1 MSPNN
6 PPQFRKLQPPL
17 TGLLRRGG
25 LSIEQ
30 LNRSSGG
37 SHGPVLFPVPSL
49 TQAPQRL
56 RKRRARRAVVRVAV
70 GVPAAVLCVFTLAMI
85 AVATVVLIAEQRLTP
100 IEQQVI
106 KELRNE

>member
-1 MSPNN
+1 MSPNL
-6 PPQFRKLQPPL
+6 PPRFVKLQPPL

-30 LNRSSGG
+30 LNRSSSG
-37 SHGPVLFPVPSL
+37 SHGPVLFPVPRL
-49 TQAPQRL
+49 TQVPQSL
-56 RKRRARRAVVRVAV
+56 KKRRTKQAVVRVVV
-70 GVPAAVLCVFTLAMI
+70 GVPAALLCLFTLATI
-85 AVATVVLIAEQRLTP
+85 AVATAVLIAEQRLTP